1 VGDSSPGAKTT
12 TAKSQKFDGATFWPI
27 FHQQFEAA
35 AIQNNWTP
43 NDKAAH
49 LLSVLQDQDA
59 DTFHTVQVQMMYEDI
74 IAAHRDRFGDYKL
87 AGPYRLQLKARVQT
101 SGEILQESAAAMEQQ
116 AHQALVGLPVTLIQT
131 EASHAFDGVRDQEVK
146 QNLVMG

>member
-1 VGDSSPGAKTT
+1 VGDRSPGAKTT

-43 NDKAAH
+43 NEKAAH

-59 DTFHTVQVQMMYEDI
+59 DILHTVQAQMTYEDI
-74 IAAHRDRFGDYKL
+74 VGAHWDCFGNYQL

-101 SGEILQESAAAMEQQ
+101 SGEILQESATDVEQQ
-116 AHQALVGLPVTLIQT
+116 AH
-131 EASHAFDGVRDQEVK
+131 
-146 QNLVMG
+146 